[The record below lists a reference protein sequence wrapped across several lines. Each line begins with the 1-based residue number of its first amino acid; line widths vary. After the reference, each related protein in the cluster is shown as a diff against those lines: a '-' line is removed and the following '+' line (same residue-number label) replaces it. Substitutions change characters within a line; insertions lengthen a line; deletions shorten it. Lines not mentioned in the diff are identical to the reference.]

1 MRKLRFITYLEQ
13 MLKRTAMDLNTIP
26 TKTQHRLNWVLKNTK
41 FLPDG
46 CCCLTDMGNKIFFRI
61 AWR

>member
-1 MRKLRFITYLEQ
+1 MFITNLEQ
-13 MLKRTAMDLNTIP
+13 MLKRATDHSTIP
-26 TKTQHRLNWVLKNTK
+26 TKTQHRLKWVLKNAK

-61 AWR
+61 TWR